1 MRGRGRMDWNKAKTI
16 LIIAF
21 IVLDVFLIGQVIQR
35 GRTSGEVVDERQVIE
50 ALNQAGIFVEGDIP
64 KEETRKPLLEVT
76 YQVLDGRSQVVV
88 DFLGENYYEV
98 IEDQF
103 FAGQDG
109 RSVEIIEGKKMV
121 LMERS
126 LETGGEIDLNQ
137 INQWVE
143 VFTKTQGI
151 DLKGY
156 ERQLV
161 EMGQVVEVT
170 YVSHQLGTP
179 IVNDYYKFY
188 LDHQGVAGV
197 EIQSIKEMRETQAEI
212 RMTQAVEALLRLLR
226 FPELSGDTITDI
238 RVCYYRDEQTLNWQT
253 IVTDNLEPVW
263 QVTFKSG
270 RVKYL
275 IEAE

>member
-1 MRGRGRMDWNKAKTI
+1 
-16 LIIAF
+16 
-21 IVLDVFLIGQVIQR
+21 
-35 GRTSGEVVDERQVIE
+35 VVDERQVIE